1 MKTFT
6 DWTEHQAF
14 LDDLL
19 EYSIHEPKYGAGEQV
34 VVKTDKIDTIAGLL
48 GIKVDGSTIF
58 TKAAPIPTAKEVQ
71 VGKGEGAEVYLEV
84 GGKTFV
90 LRGAA
95 ATIKNY
101 FNGYK
106 DSDGIV
112 WKADSIETAQCLGL
126 YFDAEGALDKIGQA
140 GGTPSSSV
148 TDSIKK
154 DINAAF
160 QNGEDW
166 NGSGVGKITAKLD
179 KISLG
184 DMTQLLG
191 LAAGM
196 QKFWKSV
203 GKKALGTA
211 HITHGKINDY
221 YAAEEGNDNV
231 EVRGSKDNAADIII
245 SNVESAK
252 LISAM
257 KNGRVEYDKKG
268 SPKGVCFIKDTNIKF
283 LQVSLKKAKGA
294 AQLGKITAM
303 LQKKYKLPKYEV
315 MLQTLLDEGYL
326 DEGFKDFFAG
336 AWKKLKGFLGKL
348 KNWVKGLTKRFSKTF
363 DRKIK
368 GDLNDLQRQFDKM
381 PGPKVNLKEAFKFDE
396 HGFICEG
403 LNVELGKLDIP
414 KLNVVR
420 KGIEKRL
427 LEFSSA
433 ARAPEFTYR
442 KTGELGKGGL
452 AIEDR
457 YKLFSNYTGVYV
469 FNEVISANLNDAEK
483 LKIEMIAMQKEM
495 LFGKTTLPLWKVYGL
510 GGKDEP
516 WEALGGAKEFEEGKG
531 KAFGGLI
538 GAIIGFH
545 ANSTDGGNYYALES
559 SFLYN
564 VDPEGAPTYTLN
576 RMGTN
581 QGGSTFSFVFEG
593 ATTID
598 SEKFI
603 KKYGKASK

>member
-1 MKTFT
+1 MKSFA
-6 DWTEHQAF
+6 DFSEHKAF
-14 LDDLL
+14 LDDLI

-84 GGKTFV
+84 GGETFV
-90 LRGAA
+90 LRGSTS
-95 ATIKNY
+95 TIKSY

-106 DSDGIV
+106 DTDGIV

-126 YFDAEGALDKIGQA
+126 YFDAEDALDKIGKA
-140 GGTPSSSV
+140 GGTPSKAV

-154 DINAAF
+154 NVNAAF

-166 NGSGVGKITAKLD
+166 NGGGVGKITAKLEH
-179 KISLG
+179 ISLG

-196 QKFWKSV
+196 RQFWNV
-203 GKKALGTA
+203 EGKKALGTA
-211 HITHGKINDY
+211 HLIHAKINDY
-221 YAAEEGNDNV
+221 YTAEEGNPAV
-231 EVRGSKDNAADIII
+231 EVRGSKENTADCII
-245 SNVESAK
+245 SNVGSAE

-257 KNGRVEYDKKG
+257 KTGKVEYDNK
-268 SPKGVCFIKDTNIKF
+268 STCFIKDTKIKF

-303 LQKKYKLPKYEV
+303 LQAKYNLPKYEV
-315 MLQTLLDEGYL
+315 MLSTLLDEGYL

-336 AWKKLKGFLGKL
+336 AWKKLKGFVGKL
-348 KNWVKGLTKRFSKTF
+348 KNWVKGLTKKFSKTF

-368 GDLNDLQRQFDKM
+368 GDLNDLQKQFDKM

-403 LNVELGKLDIP
+403 LNVELQKLDVP

-420 KGIEKRL
+420 QGIEKRL
-427 LEFSSA
+427 LQFSSA
-433 ARAPEFTYR
+433 GRSPEFTYK
-442 KTGELGKGGL
+442 KTGGLSKGDI
-452 AIEDR
+452 AVEDR

-469 FNEVISANLNDAEK
+469 FNEVISANLGDMDK
-483 LKIEMIAMQKEM
+483 LKKEMISMQKEM
-495 LFGKTTLPLWKVYGL
+495 LFGKTTLPVWKVYGI
-510 GGKDEP
+510 GGGGNP
-516 WEALGGAKEFEEGKG
+516 WENLQGAKEFEEGKET
-531 KAFGGLI
+531 AFAGLV
-538 GAIIGFH
+538 GAVIGFH
-545 ANSTDGGNYYALES
+545 ANSQDSGKYYALES

-564 VDPEGAPTYTLN
+564 VDPEGIPTYTLN

-598 SEKFI
+598 SDKFI

>member
-34 VVKTDKIDTIAGLL
+34 VVKTKKIDTVAELL
-48 GIKVDGSTIF
+48 GVKIDGSTIL
-58 TKAAPIPTAKEVQ
+58 TKVGPIPTAIEVM
-71 VGKGEGAEVYLEV
+71 VGDGGDQEVYLEV

-126 YFDAEGALDKIGQA
+126 YFDAEGALDKIGKS
-140 GGTPSSSV
+140 GGTPSKAVS
-148 TDSIKK
+148 DSIKK
-154 DINAAF
+154 NINAAL
-160 QNGEDW
+160 GEAEDW
-166 NGSGVGKITAKLD
+166 NGGGVGKITAKLD

-196 QKFWKSV
+196 QKFWNSV
-203 GKKALGTA
+203 GKKAIGTA

-221 YAAEEGNDNV
+221 YTAEEGNDNV
-231 EVRGSKDNAADIII
+231 EVRGSKANAADVII
-245 SNVESAK
+245 SNVKSVE

-283 LQVSLKKAKGA
+283 LQVSLKKARGG

-303 LQKKYKLPKYEV
+303 LQAKYKFPKYEV
-315 MLQTLLDEGYL
+315 MLMTLLDEGYL

-348 KNWVKGLTKRFSKTF
+348 KGWVKGLTKKFSKKF

-368 GDLNDLQRQFDKM
+368 GDLNDLQKQFDKM

-414 KLNVVR
+414 KLNIVR
-420 KGIEKRL
+420 QGIEKRL
-427 LEFSSA
+427 QDFSKASKS
-433 ARAPEFTYR
+433 PEFTYK
-442 KTGELGKGGL
+442 KTGRLGKGDL

-469 FNEVISANLNDAEK
+469 FNEVISANLGDAGK
-483 LKIEMIAMQKEM
+483 LKEDLIDMQKEM

-510 GGKDEP
+510 GGGGDP
-516 WEALGGAKEFEEGKG
+516 WEALGGAKEFEEGKEA
-531 KAFGGLI
+531 AFGGLI

-545 ANSTDGGNYYALES
+545 ANSVGNDYYALES
-559 SFLYN
+559 SFLYS
-564 VDPEGAPTYTLN
+564 VDPEGKPTYTLN

-598 SEKFI
+598 SKKFLT
-603 KKYGKASK
+603 KYGKASK

>member
-6 DWTEHQAF
+6 DWTEHQTF

-34 VVKTDKIDTIAGLL
+34 VVKTKKIDTVADLL
-48 GIKVDGSTIF
+48 KGVKIDGSTIL
-58 TKAAPIPTAKEVQ
+58 TKVGPIPTAIEVK
-71 VGKGEGAEVYLEV
+71 VGEGGGEEVYLEV

-106 DSDGIV
+106 DTPGII

-126 YFDAEGALDKIGQA
+126 YFDAEGALDKIGKA
-140 GGTPSSSV
+140 GGTPSKAVS
-148 TDSIKK
+148 DSIKK
-154 DINAAF
+154 NINAAL
-160 QNGEDW
+160 GEAEDW
-166 NGSGVGKITAKLD
+166 NGGGVGKISAKLD

-191 LAAGM
+191 LATGM

-348 KNWVKGLTKRFSKTF
+348 KNWVKGLTKRF
-363 DRKIK
+363 
-368 GDLNDLQRQFDKM
+368 
-381 PGPKVNLKEAFKFDE
+381 
-396 HGFICEG
+396 
-403 LNVELGKLDIP
+403 
-414 KLNVVR
+414 
-420 KGIEKRL
+420 
-427 LEFSSA
+427 
-433 ARAPEFTYR
+433 
-442 KTGELGKGGL
+442 
-452 AIEDR
+452 
-457 YKLFSNYTGVYV
+457 
-469 FNEVISANLNDAEK
+469 
-483 LKIEMIAMQKEM
+483 
-495 LFGKTTLPLWKVYGL
+495 
-510 GGKDEP
+510 
-516 WEALGGAKEFEEGKG
+516 
-531 KAFGGLI
+531 
-538 GAIIGFH
+538 
-545 ANSTDGGNYYALES
+545 
-559 SFLYN
+559 
-564 VDPEGAPTYTLN
+564 
-576 RMGTN
+576 
-581 QGGSTFSFVFEG
+581 
-593 ATTID
+593 
-598 SEKFI
+598 
-603 KKYGKASK
+603 

>member
-1 MKTFT
+1 MKSFT
-6 DWTEHQAF
+6 DFSEHKAF
-14 LDDLL
+14 LDDLI

-34 VVKTDKIDTIAGLL
+34 VVKTDKINTVAGFL
-48 GIKVDGSTIF
+48 GVKIDGSTIL
-58 TKAAPIPTAKEVQ
+58 TKAAPIPTAKEIK
-71 VGKGEGAEVYLEV
+71 VGKGGGEEVYLEV
-84 GGKTFV
+84 GGETFV
-90 LRGAA
+90 LRGAGS
-95 ATIKNY
+95 TISNY

-106 DSDGIV
+106 DTDGIV

-126 YFDAEGALDKIGQA
+126 YFDAEDALEKIGKA
-140 GGTPSSSV
+140 SGTPSSGV
-148 TDSIKK
+148 TDSIKTK
-154 DINAAF
+154 VNAAF

-166 NGSGVGKITAKLD
+166 NGGGVGKISAKLD

-196 QKFWKSV
+196 QQFWNSV
-203 GKKALGTA
+203 GKKAIGTA

-221 YAAEEGNDNV
+221 YTAEEGNPNV
-231 EVRGSKDNAADIII
+231 VIRGSKANAADVII
-245 SNVESAK
+245 SNVTATD
-252 LISAM
+252 LISTM
-257 KNGRVEYDKKG
+257 KTGRVEYDNK
-268 SPKGVCFIKDTNIKF
+268 STCFIKDSNIKF

-303 LQKKYKLPKYEV
+303 LQKKYNLPKYEV
-315 MLQTLLDEGYL
+315 MLSTLLDEGYL

-336 AWKKLKGFLGKL
+336 AWKKLKGFLGKI
-348 KNWVKGLTKRFSKTF
+348 KNWMSKLTKKFSKKF

-368 GDLNDLQRQFDKM
+368 GDLNDLQKQFDKM

-420 KGIEKRL
+420 AGIEKRL
-427 LEFSSA
+427 QDFASA
-433 ARAPEFTYR
+433 SKSPEFTYR
-442 KTGELGKGGL
+442 KTGKLSRGKLDIG
-452 AIEDR
+452 DV

-469 FNEVISANLNDAEK
+469 FNEVISANLGDAGK
-483 LKIEMIAMQKEM
+483 LKDEMISMQKEM
-495 LFGKTTLPLWKVYGL
+495 LFGKTTLPVWKVYGI
-510 GGKDEP
+510 GGGGDP
-516 WEALGGAKEFEEGKG
+516 WEELGGAKEFEAGKQT
-531 KAFGGLI
+531 AFAGLI

-545 ANSTDGGNYYALES
+545 ANSTSGGNYYALES

-564 VDPEGAPTYTLN
+564 VDPDTGLPTYTLN

-593 ATTID
+593 STTID
-598 SEKFI
+598 SEKFV